1 MESQDAEHAVPHAQ
15 DSATG
20 AGRTRLQP
28 QLNFSSWI
36 KFLRAKARR
45 TLWMRG
51 AAVWGP
57 GWGIGGVDSVHTL
70 GLGLGRTGAGLGRIP
85 YVSAGGPC
93 LQGLEPGSS
102 PTSGTCF
109 PFRGW
114 WASECAQSVHC
125 WAPSGAFLFPGRCCG
140 RGSHF
145 FPEGG
150 RLSFGPVHGP
160 RWLGQHDLNNPGSN
174 SFVLDAGCSPA
185 SSSAFCVCSASSWWV
200 RGRAR

>member
-28 QLNFSSWI
+28 QLNFSSRI
-36 KFLRAKARR
+36 KFLRAKKRR

-57 GWGIGGVDSVHTL
+57 GWGIGGVDSVQTL

-102 PTSGTCF
+102 HTSGTCF
-109 PFRGW
+109 PCSG
-114 WASECAQSVHC
+114 AGGPLSVHN
-125 WAPSGAFLFPGRCCG
+125 LFTAGPL
-140 RGSHF
+140 RGLFCSRAVAVA
-145 FPEGG
+145 EGLISSLRAG
-150 RLSFGPVHGP
+150 VCPLDLFMDPVG
-160 RWLGQHDLNNPGSN
+160 LGNMT
-174 SFVLDAGCSPA
+174 
-185 SSSAFCVCSASSWWV
+185 
-200 RGRAR
+200 